1 VPFKTIL
8 MELVE
13 NTPGASGAILT
24 DWEGEAVEQFGL
36 ADEYELKLIGAH
48 KGIILNRMKE
58 IHCKSLPGGLHDA
71 VISTETHHI
80 IVGMIDN
87 DYSLIMTLGRE
98 ALVPRAMREFRRT
111 ISLLKKE
118 IC

>member
-8 MELVE
+8 RELVE
-13 NTPGASGAILT
+13 KTPGASGAILT
-24 DWEGEAVEQFGL
+24 DWEGEAVEQYCL

-71 VISTETHHI
+71 VISTETHHVI
-80 IVGMIDN
+80 FGVIDD
-87 DYSLIMTLGRE
+87 DYSLIMTLGKE
-98 ALVPRAMREFRRT
+98 TLVSRAIREFRRT
-111 ISLLKKE
+111 VGLLKKE
-118 IC
+118 IS

>member
-8 MELVE
+8 RELVE

-24 DWEGEAVEQFGL
+24 DWEGEAVEQYGL

-58 IHCKSLPGGLHDA
+58 IHGKSLPGGLHDA

-80 IVGMIDN
+80 IVGTIDD
-87 DYSLIMTLGRE
+87 DYSLIMTLAKE
-98 ALVPRAMREFRRT
+98 ALVSRAIRQFRRT
-111 ISLLKKE
+111 IGLLKKE

>member
-8 MELVE
+8 RELVE

-98 ALVPRAMREFRRT
+98 ALVARAMREFRRT